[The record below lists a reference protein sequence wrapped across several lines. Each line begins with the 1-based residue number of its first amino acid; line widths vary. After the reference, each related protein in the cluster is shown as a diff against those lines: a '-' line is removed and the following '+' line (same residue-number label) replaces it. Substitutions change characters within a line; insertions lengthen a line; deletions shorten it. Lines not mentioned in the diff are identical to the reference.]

1 MESNKKHTL
10 QIELGQGF
18 IATFVV
24 DVLTFNERQIV
35 VRLATAEKVHVLGE
49 NLKINAFNKQSG
61 ELRVVGVV
69 QNVKYLPSVKQ
80 RVKRFLG

>member
-69 QNVKYLPSVKQ
+69 QNVKYIPSVKQ